1 MSTSSM
7 QFQLMRAVSTTE
19 RERATGWGGMHY
31 AKIEKISSSVIAFLA
46 LFMPHSI
53 HETIASS
60 ASLELEKIFIAFLI
74 KKKARQHQAGG
85 EFLLD
90 WMLCFSWPQ
99 VKMRSELEIL

>member
-74 KKKARQHQAGG
+74 KKKLANIKPEENSCSIGCFVSAGH
-85 EFLLD
+85 
-90 WMLCFSWPQ
+90 
-99 VKMRSELEIL
+99 K